1 MIHVKVRIEVFND
14 VVDKN
19 DMNDALQLSEQL
31 NSGQEFATTYTLG

>member
-19 DMNDALQLSEQL
+19 DMNDAIQLSEPL
-31 NSGQEFATTYTLG
+31 KKY